1 MIKFKQFF
9 PETYEKKDLDYVF
22 NKIVEERDSDISG
35 YYNLPFETKAL
46 DDAASYIK
54 RNASVLDN
62 LSHIVIIGIGGSSLG
77 IKALDNMLYHL
88 PNRKDISLK
97 FLEHTD
103 PVKIKKSI
111 KKIKLQS
118 TLFIVISKSGTTI
131 ETTSLMKYA
140 LHTFSLLDQNLK
152 QRLLIITD
160 KNSKLH
166 EWAENYEVEHVCINP
181 NIGGRFCV
189 LSSVG
194 ILPLL
199 LLGYDV
205 NAILRGARFIAT
217 SFFNRHEEHILQK
230 ALFMAKHPDTYRIN
244 ILFSYSSSFSDFN
257 LWYAQLWGESLGKI
271 NAEGK
276 NVGLTPIGL
285 IGSIDQHSFLQL
297 ILQGSKDKTVTF
309 LGIHKDSYNE
319 PSIPNIDFKELES
332 TNFVNGIS
340 FAKLLSAQQVATM
353 QTIKEASIPLDSI
366 ELDHLN
372 EESAGSLIMYYELL
386 TSAVGCI
393 FDINTYNQPAV
404 ELGKAKLKTILN

>member
-1 MIKFKQFF
+1 MIGFKQFF
-9 PETYEKKDLDYVF
+9 PESYEKKDLDSVF
-22 NKIVEERDSDISG
+22 DKIVAEKDTDITG

-46 DDAASYIK
+46 DDTAAYIK
-54 RNASVLDN
+54 RNANILST

-140 LHTFSLLDQNLK
+140 VHTFSLLDKNLK
-152 QRLLIITD
+152 QRLLVITD
-160 KNSKLH
+160 KDSKLH
-166 EWAENYEVEHVCINP
+166 EWAKNHEVEHVCIKP

-194 ILPLL
+194 ILALE

-205 NAILRGARFIAT
+205 NAILRGARVMAT
-217 SFFNRHEEHILQK
+217 NFFERREEHILQK
-230 ALFMAKHPDTYRIN
+230 ALFMAKHASTYRIN

-271 NAEGK
+271 NKDGK
-276 NVGLTPIGL
+276 NIGLTPIGL

-297 ILQGSKDKTVTF
+297 ILQGLKDKTVTF
-309 LGIHKDSYNE
+309 LGIHKDSYSE
-319 PSIPNIDFKELES
+319 PSIPDINFKELEN

-340 FAKLLSAQQVATM
+340 FAKLLSAQQIATM
-353 QTIKEASIPLDSI
+353 QTIKEANIPLDSI